1 MHSNAPLP
9 RHSGTFM
16 GQVGI
21 HAVGPL
27 HKAMRWMLVNVSVTL
42 FALGGASN
50 RSNALEAPA
59 AFVRCT
65 ACHGEQGQG
74 LESTKAPSI
83 AGRESWV
90 LRRQLWDFQTRERG
104 KVDAKELGYLPPPD
118 RTQWMHPIAQ
128 NLTRTDIQELSRYLS
143 KLPAPEIR
151 PSGKGDPRKGRELYE
166 GCARC
171 HGKSGQGSRMRAAP
185 RLTGQHEW
193 YLFNQMRDFRMGWRG
208 ADSKNP
214 HVQWMRDRMDVEDA
228 GLQDLV
234 SYIASLNLPRMK

>member
-1 MHSNAPLP
+1 MPTPSHRASCCASSKKSPALTP
-9 RHSGTFM
+9 FGLLRAAAG
-16 GQVGI
+16 
-21 HAVGPL
+21 
-27 HKAMRWMLVNVSVTL
+27 WMLLTATL
-42 FALGGASN
+42 AVQALGG
-50 RSNALEAPA
+50 EPGAPA
-59 AFVRCT
+59 MFARCT
-65 ACHGEQGQG
+65 VCHGEQGQG
-74 LESTKAPSI
+74 LESTKAPAL

-104 KVDAKELGYLPPPD
+104 KVDAKELGYLSPPD
-118 RTQWMHPIAQ
+118 RTQWMHPIAE
-128 NLTRTDIQELSRYLS
+128 NLTRSDIRELSKYLS
-143 KLPAPEIR
+143 RLPAPKI
-151 PSGKGDPRKGRELYE
+151 PLSGKGDVNRGRELYE

-214 HVQWMRDRMDVEDA
+214 HVQWMRDRMGLDDA
-228 GLQDLV
+228 GIQDLV